1 MTDPDRPTDALDR
14 LTAEIRGQRLDD
26 HAVAAATG
34 RVWARL
40 EAEHRA
46 HEPLRSCADVRRLLP
61 AYAAGELDGA
71 RALLVG
77 DHTRSCVPC
86 RRALLELK
94 AGGTSQ
100 ASATDVQRI
109 RRAPTWLKAAAAVLL
124 LAGGSA
130 VVYDAVADRLAD
142 GRLEAVVASADG
154 SLQLIGEDETAVLA
168 EGAPVGARQRLR
180 TGKDTGAML
189 RLTDGSTVEM
199 APRSELS
206 LRASRRGTTVALAR
220 GNVIVH
226 AADQGRDRLRVVTED
241 CQVAVKGTIF
251 AVNHGL
257 KGSRVSVIEG
267 EVEVRYGGTDRMLE
281 PGQQVST
288 DPRLRPVAVADEI
301 AWSVNADEHIA
312 LLRELTRLH
321 HDVADAMDVAAPRT
335 STRLLDLAP
344 PDTVVYIALPDITG
358 GISGARQV
366 ISDRLASS
374 DLLRDWWQREIA
386 SRGIDTQIEASL
398 DRLQRFGDAVGDE
411 VVVAVPASVFAGAG
425 APVILAEL
433 DDPADFRA
441 LLEAELAAHGGDASP
456 VRLVDDP
463 TAAAAPGTELL
474 IWVDG
479 DLAVAA
485 PDGAQLAAVAERL
498 RGAAASTFA
507 GTELHGRLAERY
519 AGGVEWLVGVD
530 LARAFQFARADGAPE
545 EVATLDRLGLLD
557 ATTFVLERRRSDA
570 GSAVDAELRF
580 AGPRR
585 GLASWLAEPA
595 PLASLDFVSANAT
608 IVAAAAAKD
617 GAELFDELMDLVGS
631 AGPDALAEMERFEGE
646 LGIDLRDDLAAA
658 LGGEGAFALDG
669 PVLPLPTWKL
679 VVEVYDPATL
689 EHTLAEVLARA
700 DAELA
705 AHGSAPLTV
714 AVSEA
719 GGRRFTTV
727 SHPSSPVAV
736 TWTTSDGFLLAGS
749 NRAAVEHALS
759 IRDTGL
765 GLPRSAA
772 FRDLLPDNGY
782 TDCSALFYRNLSGLA
797 GMVPPSAFSGELAGW
812 EAALREG
819 AAPGLVCVYGLDD
832 RILLAGTGPSL
843 VGLAPMLGLQEAL
856 TGIAGAGST
865 LAETGLSSPE

>member
-14 LTAEIRGQRLDD
+14 LAAEIRGQRLDD
-26 HAVAAATG
+26 AAVAAATE

-46 HEPLRSCADVRRLLP
+46 HEPLRSCADVQRLLP
-61 AYAAGELDGA
+61 AYAAGGLDEA

-94 AGGTSQ
+94 AG
-100 ASATDVQRI
+100 ASTRETRTDVRPV
-109 RRAPTWLKAAAAVLL
+109 RRVPAWLKAAAAVLL

-130 VVYDAVADRLAD
+130 LVYDTVADRFAE
-142 GRLEAVVASADG
+142 GRLAAVVASADG
-154 SLQLIGEDETAVLA
+154 SLQLVDDNATTVLP
-168 EGAPVGARQRLR
+168 EGTTVGARQRLR
-180 TGKDTGAML
+180 TAKDSGAML
-189 RLTDGSTVEM
+189 RLADGSTVEM

-206 LRASRRGTTVALAR
+206 LGASRGGTTIALTR

-226 AADQGRDRLRVVTED
+226 AAEQGRDRLRVVTED

-267 EVEVRYGGTDRMLE
+267 EVEVRHGGTESLLE
-281 PGQQVST
+281 PGDQVTT
-288 DPRLRPVAVADEI
+288 DPRLQPVAVAEEI

-321 HDVADAMDVAAPRT
+321 HEVADAVDVAVPRT

-344 PDTVVYIALPDITG
+344 PDTVVYIALPDVTG
-358 GISGARQV
+358 GIAAARQV
-366 ISDRLASS
+366 VSDRLASS
-374 DLLRDWWQREIA
+374 ELLRQWWQREIVA
-386 SRGIDTQIEASL
+386 RGVDAQIEASL

-411 VVVAVPASVFAGAG
+411 VVVAVPASVFADAG

-433 DDPADFRA
+433 DDPAAFTA
-441 LLEAELAAHGGDASP
+441 LIEAELAAHGGDASP

-463 TAAAAPGTELL
+463 TAPTPSGTELL
-474 IWVDG
+474 IWLDG
-479 DLAVAA
+479 GLAVAA
-485 PDGAQLAAVAERL
+485 PDAAQLAAVAERL
-498 RGAAASTFA
+498 SGGAAPTFA
-507 GTELHGRLAERY
+507 ATELHGRLAERY

-530 LARAFQFARADGAPE
+530 LARAFEVASADGPPE
-545 EVATLDRLGLLD
+545 EAATLERLGLLD

-570 GSAVDAELRF
+570 GSAVDAEIRF
-580 AGPRR
+580 SGPRR

-595 PLASLDFVSANAT
+595 PLASLDFVSADAT
-608 IVAAAAAKD
+608 VVAAAAAKD
-617 GAELFDELMDLVGS
+617 GAVLFDELTDLVGS
-631 AGPDALAEMERFEGE
+631 AGPDALAGMERFEGD

-679 VVEVYDPATL
+679 IAEVYDPATL

-705 AHGSAPLTV
+705 AHGSAPLAV
-714 AVSEA
+714 AVTEA

-736 TWTTSDGFLLAGS
+736 TWTMTDGFLVAGS
-749 NRAAVEHALS
+749 SLAAVERALAV
-759 IRDTGL
+759 RDGGL
-765 GLPRSAA
+765 GLARSPV
-772 FRDLLPDNGY
+772 FRDLLPDNGF

-797 GMVPPSAFSGELAGW
+797 GLVPPSAFSGELAGW
-812 EAALREG
+812 ETALREG

-832 RILLAGTGPSL
+832 RILVAGTGPSL

-856 TGIAGAGST
+856 SGITGAGST

>member
-14 LTAEIRGQRLDD
+14 LTAEIRDQRLGDA
-26 HAVAAATG
+26 AVAAATA

-40 EAEHRA
+40 EAEHCA
-46 HEPLRSCADVRRLLP
+46 HAPLRTCADVQRLLP
-61 AYAAGELDGA
+61 AYAVGELDEA

-94 AGGTSQ
+94 AG
-100 ASATDVQRI
+100 ASTRQTRTDVRPV
-109 RRAPTWLKAAAAVLL
+109 RRAPAWLKAAAAVLL

-130 VVYDAVADRLAD
+130 VLYDTVADRLAD

-154 SLQLIGEDETAVLA
+154 SLQLVDDNATTVLSD
-168 EGAPVGARQRLR
+168 GATVSASQRLR

-189 RLTDGSTVEM
+189 RLADGSTVEM

-206 LRASRRGTTVALAR
+206 LGASRRGTTIALAR

-241 CQVAVKGTIF
+241 CRVAVKGTIF

-267 EVEVRYGGTDRMLE
+267 EVEVRYAGTDRMLE

-312 LLRELTRLH
+312 LLRELTRLQR
-321 HDVADAMDVAAPRT
+321 DVAEAVDTAVPRT

-344 PDTVVYIALPDITG
+344 PDTVVYIALPDVTDG
-358 GISGARQV
+358 LAAARQV
-366 ISDRLASS
+366 FSSRLADSE
-374 DLLRDWWQREIA
+374 LLRQWWQREIVA
-386 SRGIDTQIEASL
+386 RGVDTQIETSL
-398 DRLQRFGDAVGDE
+398 DRLQRFGDAIGDE
-411 VVVAVPASVFAGAG
+411 VVVAVPASVLGKAG
-425 APVILAEL
+425 APVILAQL
-433 DDPADFRA
+433 DDPAGLRA
-441 LLEAELAAHGGDASP
+441 LVEAELAAHGGDASP

-463 TAAAAPGTELL
+463 TVPVAPGTELL
-474 IWVDG
+474 IWLDG

-485 PDGAQLAAVAERL
+485 PDAAQLAAVAERL
-498 RGAAASTFA
+498 RGGAAATFA

-530 LARAFQFARADGAPE
+530 LAGAFAQAEAGSAPGE
-545 EVATLDRLGLLD
+545 AAMLDRLGLLD
-557 ATTFVLERRRSDA
+557 ATTFVLERRRADA

-580 AGPRR
+580 AGTRR
-585 GLASWLAEPA
+585 GLASWLADPA
-595 PLASLDFVSANAT
+595 PLASLDFVSADAT

-617 GAELFDELMDLVGS
+617 GAELFDELLDLVGS
-631 AGPDALAEMERFEGE
+631 AGPDALAELERFEGE

-679 VVEVYDPATL
+679 LVEVYDPATL
-689 EHTLAEVLARA
+689 ERTLAEVVARA

-705 AHGSAPLTV
+705 AHGSAPL
-714 AVSEA
+714 AVQVTEA
-719 GGRRFTTV
+719 GGRRFTSV
-727 SHPSSPVAV
+727 SHPSSPVGV
-736 TWTTSDGFLLAGS
+736 TWTMSDGFLVAGS
-749 NRAAVEHALS
+749 SRAAVEHALTV
-759 IRDTGL
+759 RDAGL
-765 GLPRSAA
+765 GLARSPVL
-772 FRDLLPDNGY
+772 RDLLPDNGY

-797 GMVPPSAFSGELAGW
+797 GLVPPSAFSGELAGW
-812 EAALREG
+812 EEALREG

-832 RILLAGTGPSL
+832 RILIAGTGPSL
-843 VGLAPMLGLQEAL
+843 VGLAPMLGLREAL
-856 TGIAGAGST
+856 TGIAGAVPT
-865 LAETGLSSPE
+865 VAESGLSSPE